1 MRPPPLLTSNRMTM
15 PAPTVAADTMWSK
28 RAALLRD
35 DFASFGACCF
45 RELDRRPR
53 LALNWPF
60 EVMAGKLVAVRMAD
74 AVAPSELAC
83 GLGVPFGV
91 GLGHDPSAQ
100 ILCVTPGL

>member
-53 LALNWPF
+53 LALNWHF
-60 EVMAGKLVAVRMAD
+60 EVMAGKLASGGAH
-74 AVAPSELAC
+74 
-83 GLGVPFGV
+83 G
-91 GLGHDPSAQ
+91 
-100 ILCVTPGL
+100 